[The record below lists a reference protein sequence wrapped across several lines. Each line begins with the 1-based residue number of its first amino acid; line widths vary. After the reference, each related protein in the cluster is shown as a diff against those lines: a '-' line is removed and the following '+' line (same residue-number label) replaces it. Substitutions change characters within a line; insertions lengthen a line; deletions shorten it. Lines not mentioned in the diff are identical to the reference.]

1 MNITMNS
8 KNIDLNNVY
17 FGFEA
22 GRYYDSE
29 NNEFCTFVDNVMVEK
44 TNFTAIRNGD
54 IIYFYVN
61 VLNGKS
67 YLLDNTNKILDNDDN
82 IINNRIEDM
91 ISVADLFKQYMEIN
105 KVSNEDDYISLIN
118 MFEGQDVVS
127 RKLFNKSIGE
137 IINLKNYIYEYNDK
151 EFKDSFKSKVRKI

>member
-29 NNEFCTFVDNVMVEK
+29 NKEFCTFVDNVIVEK
-44 TNFTAIRNGD
+44 TQFTAIRNGD

-105 KVSNEDDYISLIN
+105 KLSNEDDYIILIN
-118 MFEGQDVVS
+118 MF
-127 RKLFNKSIGE
+127 
-137 IINLKNYIYEYNDK
+137 
-151 EFKDSFKSKVRKI
+151 